1 VGTDGSIAIGQIM
14 FLLILLILSIKK
26 IFNQWIDNIDEKLN
40 QLVDQ

>member
-1 VGTDGSIAIGQIM
+1 VGTDGSIAIGQIT